1 MRPRCFL
8 PEPTKKFSP
17 QNGDKI
23 EGRNWAS
30 FLDENAHMQ
39 LHMSFIHVAV
49 LHTFFFF
56 FFFFFPL
63 GYCLPPPLLFLFFLF
78 FMIYWAC
85 LSRIFFFFGWC
96 CCYLD
101 VIFLWTW
108 FLFFNKFRWL
118 IFFFWLFITFLVLIG
133 HQFFFFLWELEIIF

>member
-1 MRPRCFL
+1 MVRPRCFL

-63 GYCLPPPLLFLFFLF
+63 GHCLPPPLLFLFFF
-78 FMIYWAC
+78 IFYDYWAC
-85 LSRIFFFFGWC
+85 LSRIFFFF
-96 CCYLD
+96 
-101 VIFLWTW
+101 
-108 FLFFNKFRWL
+108 
-118 IFFFWLFITFLVLIG
+118 FLVVVVAI
-133 HQFFFFLWELEIIF
+133 